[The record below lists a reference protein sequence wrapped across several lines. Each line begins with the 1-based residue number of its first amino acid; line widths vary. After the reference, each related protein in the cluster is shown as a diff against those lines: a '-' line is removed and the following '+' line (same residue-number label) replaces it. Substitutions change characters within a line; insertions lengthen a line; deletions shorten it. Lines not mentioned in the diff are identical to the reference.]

1 MDTVIRSRTNGLVKE
16 YVRRRDDAAS
26 HSTWFVVEGAKLLT
40 EAARSRHAVEQVFVL
55 EGWEPKLP
63 EVRGAE
69 VHRVAGPV
77 MEKLSTLT
85 SPGWVV
91 ALCRRTPGSP
101 PAELLRRTPWLVLDG
116 IQDPGNLG
124 TILRS
129 AEAFGAPPVVL
140 LPPAPSPFQEKVIR
154 ASTGSS
160 LRVGYWRPTS
170 HDEFLAALRRE
181 GVILCALSPGGDDG
195 PGPRPGGRVPG
206 VHRRQRGARGVAR
219 AGAARGADRPDPHGP
234 GGGVPQRRHGGLAAA
249 VPAYRAGGRR
259 GKGHGSG
266 TQGLSRNPQSEI
278 NLELRNSGTRFP
290 IRNPQSG

>member
-26 HSTWFVVEGAKLLT
+26 HSTWFVVEGAKLLA

-55 EGWEPKLP
+55 EGWESKLP

-77 MEKLSTLT
+77 MEKLSTLA
-85 SPGWVV
+85 SPGWVA
-91 ALCRRTPGSP
+91 ALCRRTPGLP
-101 PAELLRRTPWLVLDG
+101 PSELLRRTPWLVLDG

-160 LRVGYWRPTS
+160 LRVEYWRPTS

-181 GVILCALSPGGDDG
+181 GVILCALSPGGDTDLDHA
-195 PGPRPGGRVPG
+195 PAGGSRAFIVGNEGHGLSPALAP
-206 VHRRQRGARGVAR
+206 HVAR
-219 AGAARGADRPDPHGP
+219 TVRIPMDPAVESLNAAT
-234 GGGVPQRRHGGLAAA
+234 AASLLLYHL
-249 VPAYRAGGRR
+249 YRSGGRR
-259 GKGHGSG
+259 GKGPHFEN
-266 TQGLSRNPQSEI
+266 RN
-278 NLELRNSGTRFP
+278 
-290 IRNPQSG
+290 